1 MQYPTLRRTIDLPK
15 PVFRRILGLAFLLPL
30 FVACSS
36 SDDDDDPVTSP
47 DESTALINMPV
58 QAGVGG
64 TFTSSD
70 GRITVLIPADA
81 ITEDSTLVVTEVD
94 GLTHATVNQ
103 SPAGDAFAIEFGTT
117 LV

>member
-64 TFTSSD
+64 SFTSND
-70 GRITVLIPADA
+70 GRITVRIPAAA
-81 ITEDSTLVVTEVD
+81 ITRRLDP
-94 GLTHATVNQ
+94 GHH
-103 SPAGDAFAIEFGTT
+103 
-117 LV
+117 